1 MQIHEAEVNKYHLNQ
16 DQFLGSTKKQ
26 KKKDKGYDT
35 YVKEENRKHTL
46 NETFLAIT
54 SQVKQ

>member
-1 MQIHEAEVNKYHLNQ
+1 MADVDKYHLNQ
-16 DQFLGSTKKQ
+16 EQFLNQPK
-26 KKKDKGYDT
+26 KKKDKGYET

-54 SQVKQ
+54 S